1 MNRTPKQ
8 PQAAPTLGGRAAEGR
23 RRAGHHHGRDDDD
36 GGALRILSPAPIT
49 LEDHTVEPGENT
61 AGLWARRAL
70 VVDYAI
76 VSGSRTRAGA
86 YVAWNCLIET
96 FEGAQFTVRKRY
108 SEFFLL
114 HEQLKATFP
123 RSVKYLPDLPP
134 KSVISKFRPK
144 FLESRR
150 QGLSYFLSC
159 ILLNPQFAGSP
170 LVKDFLLHS

>member
-1 MNRTPKQ
+1 LVSLPSVAASSLNRP
-8 PQAAPTLGGRAAEGR
+8 GRQ
-23 RRAGHHHGRDDDD
+23 
-36 GGALRILSPAPIT
+36 
-49 LEDHTVEPGENT
+49 
-61 AGLWARRAL
+61 
-70 VVDYAI
+70 
-76 VSGSRTRAGA
+76 
-86 YVAWNCLIET
+86 
-96 FEGAQFTVRKRY
+96 GAQFTVRKRY

-159 ILLNPQFAGSP
+159 VLHFHPCSGPGPGRLTGHCIHSCILLNPQFAGSP

>member
-23 RRAGHHHGRDDDD
+23 SAGHHGRDDDHD
-36 GGALRILSPAPIT
+36 GGALRMLSPAPIT

-61 AGLWARRAL
+61 PGLWARRAL

-96 FEGAQFTVRKRY
+96 FEV
-108 SEFFLL
+108 
-114 HEQLKATFP
+114 
-123 RSVKYLPDLPP
+123 
-134 KSVISKFRPK
+134 
-144 FLESRR
+144 
-150 QGLSYFLSC
+150 
-159 ILLNPQFAGSP
+159 GSP
-170 LVKDFLLHS
+170 SGRRGSFAD

>member
-96 FEGAQFTVRKRY
+96 FEVGW
-108 SEFFLL
+108 SPFL
-114 HEQLKATFP
+114 P
-123 RSVKYLPDLPP
+123 
-134 KSVISKFRPK
+134 
-144 FLESRR
+144 SR
-150 QGLSYFLSC
+150 
-159 ILLNPQFAGSP
+159 LLR
-170 LVKDFLLHS
+170 